1 MQTNIKIFFAGLVIV
16 AGAVV
21 CLITIGLFC
30 ERIAVTA
37 EKPSQ
42 TAESEKEAI
51 TGEKPDQT
59 IEKGRLIRE
68 KLLQAVEKAKRGDWR
83 EVDMAIQIVA
93 RDRGVNI
100 TEKMLPDF
108 ISFLK
113 GENPQVQLLGAQG
126 LYILKSPE
134 SKEVLFEYLKG
145 KDFNRLE
152 EMVSAE
158 IIDRRHAGWEMQ
170 ASSLAIMTLGKLGD
184 KSVIP
189 LLESVRQQ
197 ANLEF
202 EWGFSPVEEAL
213 AELGAV
219 EILSNIPP
227 GSDEE
232 QIRRAANAIRK
243 IRDPNKA
250 PELMTIVYD
259 GNCAPTIRNS
269 ALEAVGKINAVGVPE
284 FLLRLINDSQ
294 IPMSMRRTAVI
305 TAAQTGN
312 EMFEETLLE
321 IAVSNSEIR
330 IEGLCGLALL
340 KPDKYLK
347 NIFRMIRDEKEP
359 DEFRNTLTGRLI
371 LYIPWQQKRQM
382 LEGQKDELY
391 SCLNTNKTDGRPHDE
406 IRIKVWR
413 LINEL
418 FGEEP
423 SIVLSSKSSWGIS
436 TLKYIIRDN
445 LRQQWRNEPWNEPS
459 IGELK
464 EMTNEKFKRIVT
476 FLPEDSEVKK

>member
-1 MQTNIKIFFAGLVIV
+1 MRTYVKLFFAGLVIV

-21 CLITIGLFC
+21 CLITIGRFG
-30 ERIAVTA
+30 ERIAVTT

-42 TAESEKEAI
+42 AAEGEKEAM

-59 IEKGRLIRE
+59 TEGERLIRE
-68 KLLQAVEKAKRGDWR
+68 KLLQAVENAKRGDRR
-83 EVDMAIQIVA
+83 ELDMMIEFVP
-93 RDRGVNI
+93 RDKGVNI
-100 TEKMLPDF
+100 TKKMLSEF
-108 ISFLK
+108 ISFLNEK
-113 GENPQVQLLGAQG
+113 DTQVQLLGTHG

-134 SKEVLFEYLKG
+134 SKQVLSEYLKG
-145 KDFNRLE
+145 KDFAKLE
-152 EMVSAE
+152 EMVSTG
-158 IIDRRHAGWEMQ
+158 IIDRRYARWEVQ

-189 LLESVRQQ
+189 LLESIRQK

-227 GSDEE
+227 DADER
-232 QIRRAANAIRK
+232 QIRRASRAIRK

-259 GNCAPTIRNS
+259 VNCARSISS
-269 ALEAVGKINAVGVPE
+269 AALRALGKINTVGVPE
-284 FLLRLINDSQ
+284 FLLRLMNDSR
-294 IPMSMRRTAVI
+294 ISVSMRRTAVI

-312 EMFEETLLE
+312 EIFEETLLA
-321 IAVSNSEIR
+321 IADSNSEIR
-330 IEGLCGLALL
+330 IEGLCGLTLL

-347 NIFRMIRDEKEP
+347 NIFKMMRDINEP
-359 DEFRNTLTGRLI
+359 DEFRNTLAARFI
-371 LYIPWQQKRQM
+371 MYIPSQQKRQM

-391 SCLNTNKTDGRPHDE
+391 ACLNTNKTDDSPEMRV
-406 IRIKVWR
+406 RIWCQ
-413 LINEL
+413 INKL

-423 SIVLSSKSSWGIS
+423 TLVLSSKSHEVTSHLRHPIE
-436 TLKYIIRDN
+436 TKIIMSNPHLSHEETEKKIDEKIN
-445 LRQQWRNEPWNEPS
+445 TIVQVYKPQSEGEKENE
-459 IGELK
+459 
-464 EMTNEKFKRIVT
+464 
-476 FLPEDSEVKK
+476 